1 MRRLDTFP
9 TNELIQ
15 AYRAT
20 FSTRAGREVLKHML
34 FDLGAFQ
41 ETSEFNEDVVLKNY
55 GTRLLKILA
64 GGEVGEDS
72 IDGFIT
78 RLLKQ
83 PLIKA
88 VEEVMQ

>member
-1 MRRLDTFP
+1 
-9 TNELIQ
+9 
-15 AYRAT
+15 
-20 FSTRAGREVLKHML
+20 ML